1 MVTFRKKTMALSSRK
16 KFFSSLNGKF
26 LAVISSIILCSTIV
40 SSIVIGVYEKKLL
53 HASLVSRG
61 QSFASYMAKLVKDP
75 LVMKDSIQLDAIAS
89 EANKDDDIVYAVIR
103 DTQGEYLTSQ
113 YASINYRSPRL
124 MSLLTGLS
132 RDSEIRE
139 IVAAIKLHEPVTELT
154 VPVMIDIK
162 PVGSIT
168 IGLSEYS
175 IKKQIFN
182 TIMFVVALNLLTA
195 FILGTVLF
203 LTSKKIILTPI
214 MELAD
219 ASARLAKGDLATQVN
234 VVTTGELKALVEN
247 FNQMA
252 TDLNRTTVSRDYVNN
267 IIGSM
272 NETLVVIS
280 RDNKIML
287 ANTALCT
294 LLGYKDD
301 ELIGKPLETI
311 IDSDCFA
318 SEIISDIFAKG
329 FVSTVE
335 LPYRTRTG
343 ESVPMLFSSSL
354 FSTDTNTQGSICVA
368 TDITARLITEKELQ
382 KKNAEIEQFIYT
394 VSHDLRSPLVTMK
407 IFLGFLEND
416 MVTSNQ
422 ERVSQDLQFIHNAAD
437 KMKLLLDELL
447 EMSRIDRV
455 ETQPVNVSF
464 MEVVKESLDALAGVI
479 TERKVDIHLSATDL
493 MLFGD
498 RQRLCQIWQNLI
510 ENAIKYSHD
519 SLIPRIELGVQQICE
534 ETVFFIK
541 DNGIGI
547 NPQYHSKIFGIFEKL
562 DPKSPGAGMGL
573 SMIKRIVEKGGGRVW
588 VKSEGV
594 GKGSCFFFTMPLAVV
609 KTDLVSSL

>member
-1 MVTFRKKTMALSSRK
+1 MTMTISFRKKILSS
-16 KFFSSLNGKF
+16 LQGKF

-40 SSIVIGVYEKKLL
+40 SSIVIAVYEKKLL
-53 HASLVSRG
+53 HDSLVSRG

-75 LVMKDSIQLDAIAS
+75 LVMKDSIQLDAIVS
-89 EANKDDDIVYAVIR
+89 DANKDEDIVYAVIR
-103 DTQGEYLTSQ
+103 DSQGEYLTSQ

-124 MSLLTGLS
+124 MTLLTGLS

-139 IVAAIKLHEPVTELT
+139 IVAAISRHEPVTELT

-175 IKKQIFN
+175 INKQIFK
-182 TIMFVVALNLLTA
+182 TITFVVALNLLTA
-195 FILGTVLF
+195 FILGVVLF
-203 LTSKKIILTPI
+203 LTSKKLILTPI
-214 MELAD
+214 LELAD
-219 ASARLAKGDLATQVN
+219 ASARLAKGDLSTQVN
-234 VVTTGELKALVEN
+234 VVTTGELKALVGN

-280 RDNKIML
+280 RDNKIMS

-294 LLGYKDD
+294 LLGYKED

-311 IDSDCFA
+311 IDSDNFD
-318 SEIISDIFAKG
+318 SIIISDIFVKG
-329 FVSTVE
+329 FVTAVE
-335 LPYRTRTG
+335 LSYRTRAG
-343 ESVPMLFSSSL
+343 ESIPMLFSSSL
-354 FSTDTNTQGSICVA
+354 FSTDTKIHGTICVA
-368 TDITARLITEKELQ
+368 TDITARIKTEKELQ

-394 VSHDLRSPLVTMK
+394 VSHDLRSPLVTVK
-407 IFLGFLEND
+407 TFLGFLEGD
-416 MVTSNQ
+416 MARSNQ

-455 ETQPVNVSF
+455 ETPPVNVTF

-479 TERKVDIHLSATDL
+479 TERKVDIHLPATDL

-498 RQRLCQIWQNLI
+498 RRRLCQIWQNLI

-519 SLIPRIELGVQQICE
+519 DLIPRIELGVQQISE
-534 ETVFFIK
+534 ETIFFIK
-541 DNGIGI
+541 DNGIGV

-573 SMIKRIVEKGGGRVW
+573 SMIKKIVEKGGGRVW
-588 VKSEGV
+588 VESEGI
-594 GKGSCFFFTMPLAVV
+594 GKGSSFFFTLPLALVT
-609 KTDLVSSL
+609 TDPVSSSLT